1 VGSALRKRDIT
12 ACRRRILEET
22 SQSGFKFGWHHESYR
37 SGNDMAFFI
46 FIFRKERQKMAKENY
61 TKIQLGEEEI
71 PGTGIISSRI

>member
-1 VGSALRKRDIT
+1 
-12 ACRRRILEET
+12 
-22 SQSGFKFGWHHESYR
+22 
-37 SGNDMAFFI
+37 MAFFI